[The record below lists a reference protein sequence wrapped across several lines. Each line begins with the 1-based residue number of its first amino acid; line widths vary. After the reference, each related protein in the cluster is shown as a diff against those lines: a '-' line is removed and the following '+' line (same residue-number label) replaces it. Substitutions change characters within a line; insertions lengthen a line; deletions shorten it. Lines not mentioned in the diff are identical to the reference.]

1 MVTYWKSV
9 LRTVRSSRSRF
20 WAIFAI
26 VALAVMFLSGLLVA
40 TPYMRY
46 SVGQLNKHSAL
57 MDIRVVG
64 TLGLTQED
72 VDAVAK
78 IDGVGAV
85 MPAYTV
91 DVEMSI
97 PNGETITTRVHSV
110 KGDYWGTDNPGYL
123 NRPTLLNGRWPEHET
138 ECVIEGWVS
147 SEAEALLGQQI
158 QVVDP
163 EDDCGIA
170 TKTLTVVGTVRS
182 AYYLAK
188 SSLGT
193 TSVGTGSLAAIIY
206 ADEACFD
213 LEVYT
218 DLYLSVE
225 GAADQPA
232 YTKEYD
238 AWVDKVQ
245 SRVEHLGKTQR
256 LVRRD
261 QILEEAMAKLT
272 EAKEKLASE
281 EETGRKQ
288 LEEAKLTLAKVE
300 WQLELALSQ
309 LNVGQAELTAGR
321 AQLEAEK
328 AKYEAEIAAAKAE
341 IAKNEKLLEDAAK
354 ELADGQ
360 VQLDAGK
367 AELEAGEAQLQ
378 QAETQL
384 KTLESTLTGLQ
395 PMVSGI
401 EVLQR
406 MAAQGYVSATIYA
419 PIQLICTTM
428 ADQMEPQI
436 TDLRQNPNPSAT
448 ERFLLDSYDL
458 ARALEA
464 IDPLDS
470 QRNEKL
476 ATLTDEMQQVR
487 DGYTAAQAELS
498 TARTELEQGK
508 QELAAARKQ
517 LEDAQAELDRGRKE
531 YVDGMAALAQGKKE
545 LAEGMNTAQTEFLS
559 AEKEL
564 AAGETELAKS
574 WSEYNAGKKEA
585 EAGKKE
591 LEEQETTF
599 RREIARGQREI
610 EDAEAQLHAMEDP
623 EWYVLDRGAV
633 AAYVSYESDSGKVGA
648 IAKVFPLFFFLVAAL
663 VSSTTMTRMVEEER
677 GQIGLLKA
685 LGYSNGAIA
694 AKFLSYAA
702 AASALGSVAGLP
714 IGLTLF
720 PSVIYHAYGSAY
732 HLPKML
738 FTNTVSV
745 SILSTGLIFLA
756 IVAATTGA
764 LMATLREQSAVLMRP
779 KAPPAGR
786 RILLERVTVL
796 WRRFPF
802 TWKVTCRNL
811 FRYKKR
817 LFMTLLGVAGC
828 TALLVA
834 ALGLRNSIGGIT
846 HIQFEEIQTY
856 QLSLT
861 LRKDGDDISNEEL
874 AELLQDSR
882 YVQQYAA
889 FHSETGLLLGGNED
903 LEVHVVVPAD
913 LSTLGDYID
922 FHHRTDDKPV
932 KLASDTVILSEKA
945 ASLLGVGKGDTIT
958 LRDGEQQEVLLKVG
972 DVMENYLF
980 NYVYMT
986 QDLFEETFGRECQF
1000 TSLYVHTNTANL
1012 STTAQQDAFAA
1023 RLIDTGSVVGAVYN
1037 DSLSTIF
1044 DAVLDSIDYIVILI
1058 AICAA
1063 ALALVVLYNLTNINI
1078 TERQKELATLKVL
1091 GFQRG
1096 ELSAYIFREGVILS
1110 LLGSLIGL
1118 ALGKVL
1124 LNFIIVVIEMSN
1136 IMFGRTIALTS
1147 YLFAF
1152 AVTMGFSLLVNL
1164 LMEGKLRRID
1174 MVESLKAPE

>member
-20 WAIFAI
+20 LAIFAI
-26 VALAVMFLSGLLVA
+26 VALAVMFLSGLLVS

-46 SVGQLNKHSAL
+46 SVGQFNNASAL

-72 VDAVAK
+72 ADAVAK
-78 IDGVGAV
+78 IEGVGAV

-91 DVEMSI
+91 DVEMTI
-97 PNGETITTRVHSV
+97 PNGENITTRVHSV
-110 KGDYWGTDNPGYL
+110 KGTYWGTDDPGYL
-123 NRPTLLNGRWPEHET
+123 NRPTLVTGRWPEKAD
-138 ECVIEGWVS
+138 ECVMEGWHTTA
-147 SEAEALLGQQI
+147 AEELIGSQI

-182 AYYLAK
+182 AYYLSKA
-188 SSLGT
+188 SLGN
-193 TSVGTGSLAAIIY
+193 TSVGTGSLAAIVY

-225 GAADQPA
+225 GAGDQSA
-232 YTKEYD
+232 YTEAYD

-261 QILEEAMAKLT
+261 QILEEAMAQLN
-272 EAKEKLASE
+272 EAKTKLATE
-281 EETGRKQ
+281 EENGRLQ
-288 LEEAKLTLAKVE
+288 LEEAKLALAKAE
-300 WQLELALSQ
+300 WQLEAAFAELDA
-309 LNVGQAELTAGR
+309 GQAE
-321 AQLEAEK
+321 
-328 AKYEAEIAAAKAE
+328 
-341 IAKNEKLLEDAAK
+341 
-354 ELADGQ
+354 
-360 VQLDAGK
+360 LDAGK
-367 AELEAGEAQLQ
+367 AELAAAKAQYEAEIATARAEIEQNEKTLEEAGILLADGQKQIDAGMAELVAGEAQLAAGKAQ
-378 QAETQL
+378 LETAQ
-384 KTLESTLTGLQ
+384 STLSSLQ

-401 EVLQR
+401 EVLHG
-406 MAAQGYVSATIYA
+406 MVEQGYVSAVIYG
-419 PIQLICTTM
+419 PIQLICTTV
-428 ADQMEPQI
+428 ADQMESQI
-436 TDLRQNPNPSAT
+436 GDLRKNPNPTAT

-458 ARALEA
+458 TRALET
-464 IDPLDS
+464 IDPLDPD
-470 QRNEKL
+470 RNAKL
-476 ATLTDEMQQVR
+476 AQLTDEMQAVR
-487 DGYTAAQAELS
+487 DGYTAAQAEV
-498 TARTELEQGK
+498 ADGMAQLEAAEK
-508 QELAAARKQ
+508 ELADGRPQ
-517 LEDAQAELDRGRKE
+517 LESAQAELDAQRKE
-531 YVDGMAALAQGKKE
+531 YVNGLAALALGKKE
-545 LAEGMNTAQTEFLS
+545 LADGISKAQAEFLA

-564 AAGETELAKS
+564 ADGETELAGG
-574 WSEYNAGKKEA
+574 WAEYNKGKKELD
-585 EAGKKE
+585 AGKKE

-610 EDAEAQLHAMEDP
+610 EDAEAEIQAMEDP
-623 EWYVLDRGAV
+623 EWYVLDRSAL

-702 AASALGSVAGLP
+702 AASALGSVVGLP

-732 HLPKML
+732 HLPGILRPDML
-738 FTNTVSV
+738 TV
-745 SILSTGLIFLA
+745 SILSVGLIFLA

-764 LMATLREQSAVLMRP
+764 LIATLREHSAVLMRP
-779 KAPPAGR
+779 KAPPAGK
-786 RILLERVTVL
+786 RILLERITPL

-802 TWKVTCRNL
+802 TWKVTARNL

-834 ALGLRNSIGGIT
+834 ALGLRNSIGDIT
-846 HIQFEEIQTY
+846 RIQFEEIQTY

-861 LRKDGDDISNEEL
+861 LRKAGDDTANEEL
-874 AELLQDSR
+874 AELLQDPR

-889 FHSETGLLLGGNED
+889 FHSETGTILGDEELD
-903 LEVHVVVPAD
+903 VYVVAPAD
-913 LSTLGDYID
+913 LSTLEDFID
-922 FHHRTDDKPV
+922 FHHRTDNRPV
-932 KLASDTVILSEKA
+932 TLERDTVILSEKT
-945 ASLLGVGKGDTIT
+945 ASLLGVGRGDTIT
-958 LRDGEQQEVLLKVG
+958 LRDGDQQEVLLKVG
-972 DVMENYLF
+972 DIMENYLF
-980 NYVYMT
+980 GYVYMT
-986 QDLFEETFGRECQF
+986 EELFEETFGRECEF
-1000 TSLYVHTNTANL
+1000 TSLYVRTNTDSLNTDAKR
-1012 STTAQQDAFAA
+1012 DAFAA
-1023 RLIDTGSVVGAVYN
+1023 QLIATGSVVGAVYN
-1037 DSLSTIF
+1037 QSLMSTF

-1058 AICAA
+1058 AFCAA

-1096 ELSAYIFREGVILS
+1096 ELSAYIFREGVILT
-1110 LLGSLIGL
+1110 LLGSLTGL

-1136 IMFGRTIALTS
+1136 IMFGRTIAPAS
-1147 YLFAF
+1147 YLISFG
-1152 AVTMGFSLLVNL
+1152 VTMGFSLLVNL
-1164 LMEGKLRRID
+1164 LMEGKLRRIN
-1174 MVESLKAPE
+1174 MAESLKAPE